1 MSLVFSKL
9 RSPWKRWGPGRKRED
24 RWSVQLAKNQTIL
37 DKSQVPPAFRPRGPA
52 KKQVSSAIDQ
62 VSIVFFADIICFF
75 EAPVFLEAVWAWKKE
90 SIVGVYNL
98 RKTKRY
104 LINQVPPAFHA
115 QHAHPTSPR
124 STGFCAIWDC
134 ISSSSS
140 STCFSAKR
148 TCEKAGGTSGLSSI
162 VFFAYNVCL
171 FEDYICFSA
180 DCALRSPWK
189 RWGSGK
195 NRASLLCAI
204 CEKASDT

>member
-1 MSLVFSKL
+1 MYNL
-9 RSPWKRWGPGRKRED
+9 RKTKRYLINPRCHLLFDQEDLRKNRFHL
-24 RWSVQLAKNQTIL
+24 RLIKYRL
-37 DKSQVPPAFRPRGPA
+37 F
-52 KKQVSSAIDQ
+52 
-62 VSIVFFADIICFF
+62 FFADIICFF
-75 EAPVFLEAVWAWKKE
+75 EAPVSLEAVWAWKKE

-104 LINQVPPAFHA
+104 LINQVPSAFHA

-134 ISSSSS
+134 ISSNLS
-140 STCFSAKR
+140 STWFLTKR

-204 CEKASDT
+204 CEKANDT